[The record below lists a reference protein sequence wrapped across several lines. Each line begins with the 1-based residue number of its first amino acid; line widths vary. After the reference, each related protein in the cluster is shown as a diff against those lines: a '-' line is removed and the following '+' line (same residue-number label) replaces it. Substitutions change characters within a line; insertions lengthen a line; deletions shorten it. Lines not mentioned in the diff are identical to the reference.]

1 MGQRREL
8 PLRSRR
14 LNDVSYVPVTAIG
27 DPRAVHGGF
36 TLIELLATIA
46 ILGVVMGLLLPAV
59 QSARE
64 SSRRTQCQGNLKQI
78 GTALHLYAQ
87 ANRDVL
93 PNGEVGPYS
102 SGSKTTFGHGS
113 ATIYILPFLEQMN
126 LHAAFDMSEPPVSFN
141 ANPARNCALVNV
153 PGSSPPKKMNTVSI
167 ATYVCPSDYMPSPV
181 PERVVKGV
189 APLNYIGC
197 AGPDGTNWM
206 PCKGGFA
213 GLFQTA
219 YKKPATGSNRTP
231 GVFGNFDDL
240 LDYEN
245 WDLNPTTSY
254 PLAKG
259 RCRLLAVRD
268 GLSKTIFF
276 GEVRRGCS
284 VEVSRGWCSYNN
296 ACGKGNTLVPLNYE
310 SCNGA
315 PYVDSSDCSIP
326 FILSPAG
333 SGFRSRHPGGV
344 VFLMGDGVV
353 NFFADTID
361 YATLQQ
367 LGAKADG
374 ELLKAY

>member
-1 MGQRREL
+1 
-8 PLRSRR
+8 LRSRR
-14 LNDVSYVPVTAIG
+14 TSSDIHCIQATALG
-27 DPRAVHGGF
+27 ESQAAHRGF
-36 TLIELLATIA
+36 TLVELLATIA
-46 ILGVVMGLLLPAV
+46 ILGLVVGLLLPAV

-64 SSRRTQCQGNLKQI
+64 SARRNQCQGNLKQI
-78 GTALHLYAQ
+78 GTALHHYAQ
-87 ANRDVL
+87 ANGDVL
-93 PNGEVGPYS
+93 PNGQVGPYS
-102 SGSKTTFGHGS
+102 YGSKTTFGHGS
-113 ATIYILPFLEQMN
+113 ATIYLLPFLEQMN
-126 LHAAFDMSEPPVSFN
+126 LYAGFDMSEPPLSWD
-141 ANPARNCALVNV
+141 ATPQRNCGEVNV
-153 PGSSPPKKMNTVSI
+153 PGSSPARKMRTVSI
-167 ATYVCPSDYMPSPV
+167 ATYVCPTDYRPSPE
-181 PERVVKGV
+181 PERVVKGS

-213 GLFQTA
+213 GLFQTS
-219 YKKPATGSNRTP
+219 YKKPATGSVRVP
-231 GVFGNFDDL
+231 GVFGDFSDV

-245 WDLNPTTSY
+245 WDLNPTKSY
-254 PLAKG
+254 SLASG
-259 RCRLLAVRD
+259 RCRLAAIRD
-268 GLSKTIFF
+268 GLSNTIFF
-276 GEVRRGCS
+276 GEVRQGCS

-310 SCNGA
+310 SCNAA